1 MDFTKTRESG
11 FLRFCLPENQNPP
24 VGAAEGCDLLILF
37 FQRARS
43 KDRSLR
49 QLLHFSV
56 ARRIR
61 AGRLSQGALEKQY
74 RLSLLQVFAM
84 RQ

>member
-1 MDFTKTRESG
+1 
-11 FLRFCLPENQNPP
+11 
-24 VGAAEGCDLLILF
+24 LILF

-43 KDRSLR
+43 RDRSLR

-56 ARRIR
+56 PRRIR
-61 AGRLSQGALEKQY
+61 AGGLSQGALEKQY